1 MVHPRDGGGVPRLW
15 RPAVGGALAADA
27 PAATLVATMLLAGA
41 AEGVVLGSFQA
52 RVLRTVLS
60 RLRIRDWVA
69 ATAAGAIVAWSVG
82 ILVMLFSEQLGDWP
96 IWAQVPA
103 VAAGALVMVFSLGLA
118 QWIVLRRYADRAAL
132 WIWGTAVAWIAGLI
146 AFTLVTTPLW
156 QPGQSVP
163 LVAAIGALGGLAM
176 AAVMAA
182 VTGAFLMRILAA
194 DNAAPA
200 V

>member
-1 MVHPRDGGGVPRLW
+1 M
-15 RPAVGGALAADA
+15 
-27 PAATLVATMLLAGA
+27 
-41 AEGVVLGSFQA
+41 
-52 RVLRTVLS
+52 
-60 RLRIRDWVA
+60 A